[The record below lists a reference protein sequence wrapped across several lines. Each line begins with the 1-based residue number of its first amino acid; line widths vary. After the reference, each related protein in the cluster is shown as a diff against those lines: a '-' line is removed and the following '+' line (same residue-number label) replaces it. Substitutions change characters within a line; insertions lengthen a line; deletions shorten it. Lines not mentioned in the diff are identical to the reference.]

1 MLKDYDYSP
10 LHYRLMH
17 AMVRRVCPSPQEIAS
32 LLLTIFLFHETSA
45 LLLLNAQESTV
56 LLSPT

>member
-17 AMVRRVCPSPQEIAS
+17 AMVQPA
-32 LLLTIFLFHETSA
+32 LET
-45 LLLLNAQESTV
+45 E
-56 LLSPT
+56 

>member
-17 AMVRRVCPSPQEIAS
+17 AMVQPALENGMRFLGRRAS
-32 LLLTIFLFHETSA
+32 RLSLTTNLRV
-45 LLLLNAQESTV
+45 Q
-56 LLSPT
+56 